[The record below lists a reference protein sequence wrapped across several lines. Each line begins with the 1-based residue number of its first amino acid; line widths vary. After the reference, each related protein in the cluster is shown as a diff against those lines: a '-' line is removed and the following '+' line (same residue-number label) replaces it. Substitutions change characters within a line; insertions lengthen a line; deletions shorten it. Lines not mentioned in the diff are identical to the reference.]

1 MNLLFKDLVETIIN
15 YIFKS
20 VTLNFNSE
28 MNIIKKIRLT
38 PKSQVLSAF
47 MLVLIVSYSFVFFC
61 LFTSLVI
68 SLSNT
73 IESITLPSGY
83 LNATISSSQPE
94 FEISFS
100 ARNTGFYE
108 ITDLRIELEFDVEFF
123 ENESSNADR
132 VSIFQKALVVSSI
145 QPNTFYEGLII
156 VEPDEFNLTSITSL
170 EQKANYSRQIN
181 SLLSVDIWGR
191 YFYHIILFEISLR
204 NMELYIL

>member
-1 MNLLFKDLVETIIN
+1 M
-15 YIFKS
+15 
-20 VTLNFNSE
+20 
-28 MNIIKKIRLT
+28 
-38 PKSQVLSAF
+38 LSAF

-100 ARNTGFYE
+100 VRNTGFYE
-108 ITDLRIELEFDVEFF
+108 ITDLRIELEFDAEFF

-132 VSIFQKALVVSSI
+132 VSIFQKALVVPSI

-156 VEPDEFNLTSITSL
+156 VDLDEFNLTSITSL

-181 SLLSVDIWGR
+181 SLLSVDIWGK
-191 YFYHIILFEISLR
+191 YFFSIISFEISLR